1 MMKIRV
7 CGLDFDDIGIEKAVQ
22 EALTGGGQCF
32 AVTPNALMLEDCTRV
47 PAHLQLLARASLV
60 LPDGSGVLRA
70 AAHAGTPF
78 RHGRAAG
85 IDFGEA
91 LVRAAAMRGERVF
104 LLGGGDG
111 VARRAADALQARYP
125 GLAVAGTFWGYFD
138 RTGEEN
144 RNLLGVI
151 RACRPAVLLVCLG
164 YPAQEEWIAANLS
177 SLPSIRVA
185 VGLGGSFDVWAGDVP
200 RAPLLWQRAGLEWA
214 WRMLREPAR
223 MANLPALARFSRLS
237 RASATKC
244 NVKLHMEEAPGNA
257 GLNKCYE
264 NDNFPSKPL

>member
-1 MMKIRV
+1 MLCRHAE
-7 CGLDFDDIGIEKAVQ
+7 CADAGGLHPSSGAS
-22 EALTGGGQCF
+22 AT
-32 AVTPNALMLEDCTRV
+32 
-47 PAHLQLLARASLV
+47 ARARIAG
-60 LPDGSGVLRA
+60 PAGRQRGPAGCGACGHTFPARARGGSRFRRSA
-70 AAHAGTPF
+70 CAGCGNARCARRSP
-78 RHGRAAG
+78 G
-85 IDFGEA
+85 GE
-91 LVRAAAMRGERVF
+91 GC
-104 LLGGGDG
+104 
-111 VARRAADALQARYP
+111 ARRASDALGARYP

-164 YPAQEEWIAANLS
+164 YPAQEVGIAANLS
-177 SLPSIRVA
+177 ALPSVRVA

-200 RAPLLWQRAGLEWA
+200 RAPLFWQRAGLEWA

-244 NVKLHMEEAPGNA
+244 NVKLHMEEATGNA